1 MKTNTAV
8 TRDLRDRNK
17 SVVSKTVFAWFCV
30 LTTLVSSMM
39 VVFAADEEI
48 SDIFAKIT
56 ETISTVLTNLNNIS
70 TIVCALVVV
79 IALIWRMISSNPRSV
94 ETATSWAK
102 RAAISFA
109 IINSLT
115 FIVNWFTTTFDGA
128 YNGG

>member
-39 VVFAADEEI
+39 VVFAADEV

-56 ETISTVLTNLNNIS
+56 STIQTFLTNLNSIS

-115 FIVNWFTTTFDGA
+115 FIINWFTTTFDGA

>member
-1 MKTNTAV
+1 MNEKMVA
-8 TRDLRDRNK
+8 RDLRNRNK
-17 SVVSKTVFAWFCV
+17 HVVSKTVFGWFCAIA
-30 LTTLVSSMM
+30 TLVSSMM
-39 VVFAADEEI
+39 VVFAADPAVNDLF
-48 SDIFAKIT
+48 SKIT
-56 ETISTVLTNLNNIS
+56 STIKTVLTNLNSIS

-115 FIVNWFTTTFDGA
+115 FIINWFTTTFNGA
-128 YNGG
+128 YNG